1 MEVSGQTSV
10 SHIPLK
16 MSQSIICTKNRVC
29 IWGSWNSF
37 RFIHNTD
44 IWRMCNVFLPNSL
57 IFIIVKIF
65 EFVLHCHLSFGMSLE
80 TWNKSIHIPLRTN
93 LIAPCAFLW
102 CLFFH
107 TLHTVIHNYKWRT
120 AWNQSFNFTHLKF
133 IFISRLQI
141 LTVFYIICCI

>member
-1 MEVSGQTSV
+1 
-10 SHIPLK
+10 

-44 IWRMCNVFLPNSL
+44 IWRMCNLFLPISL

-80 TWNKSIHIPLRTN
+80 TWNKSIYIPLRRN
-93 LIAPCAFLW
+93 LIAPFTFLW
-102 CLFFH
+102 CLFF
-107 TLHTVIHNYKWRT
+107 LLTVIHNYKWRT
-120 AWNQSFNFTHLKF
+120 AWNQSNWGVQLTGCWEEAKF
-133 IFISRLQI
+133 GFWP
-141 LTVFYIICCI
+141 TVWKTQCN